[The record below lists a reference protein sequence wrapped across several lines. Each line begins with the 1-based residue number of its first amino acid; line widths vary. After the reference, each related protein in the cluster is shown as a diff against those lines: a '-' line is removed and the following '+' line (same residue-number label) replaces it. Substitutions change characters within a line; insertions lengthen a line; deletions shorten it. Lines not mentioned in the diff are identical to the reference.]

1 MAKEVILLVDDEQS
15 FLEGLADALEAE
27 GYRVLKARTGTEAL
41 RILEREPVR
50 LATVDVM
57 MPYAE
62 TVGPVPSHRAGVR
75 IIKDIRARWPDLD
88 VFCISV
94 INDPETIREIRHIG
108 ARFLRKGETPLR
120 TLLAMIRSRVT
131 GIAYEDPRD

>member
-1 MAKEVILLVDDEQS
+1 MAKEGILLIDDEQT

-27 GYRVLKARTGTEAL
+27 GYRVFKARTGTEAI
-41 RILEREPVR
+41 RILGRESVR

-62 TVGPVPSHRAGVR
+62 TPAGVPSHRAGVQ
-75 IIKDIRARWPDLD
+75 IIKDIKKRWPDLD
-88 VFCISV
+88 IFCISV
-94 INDPETIREIRHIG
+94 IYDAETIRAIRHAG

-120 TLLAMIRSRVT
+120 TLLAMITSRAR
-131 GIAYEDPRD
+131 GIAYRDPGY